1 MQLVQKYL
9 YCPFLTP
16 TPTPAPNPYPNY
28 MTPTPTPTLPLT
40 RYGISTEMAH
50 HLCTTYG
57 STAFAVCE
65 LSRPTGATSGVHRF
79 GKELVKGFPFME
91 EEVGTHYVPTMCLPC
106 AYHGLAMGL
115 PLWAYPYGLG
125 VPLFEEEVTVHG
137 HGLLALSK
145 FLVVRTDVAEERMH
159 HVLTQRARTLAW

>member
-1 MQLVQKYL
+1 VQLVQKYF

-16 TPTPAPNPYPNY
+16 TPTPTPNPYPNY

-106 AYHGLAMGL
+106 AYHVPTMCLPCAYHGLAMGLLWAYPYGLTPMGL
-115 PLWAYPYGLG
+115 PLWAYPYGLTPMG
-125 VPLFEEEVTVHG
+125 LPLW
-137 HGLLALSK
+137 AW
-145 FLVVRTDVAEERMH
+145 
-159 HVLTQRARTLAW
+159 RAPL